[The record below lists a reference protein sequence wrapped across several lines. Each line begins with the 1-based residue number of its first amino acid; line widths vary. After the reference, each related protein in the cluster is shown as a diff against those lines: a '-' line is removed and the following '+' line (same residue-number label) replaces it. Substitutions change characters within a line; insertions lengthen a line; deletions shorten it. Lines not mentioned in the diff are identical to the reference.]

1 MRGAGA
7 PSNQGPGARGFRSR
21 QRTRH
26 DHRRRAARLFPDPR
40 RAVRVSPTHRVSG
53 RDAARRHWQDRP
65 QCPETASSG
74 RRPAR
79 SNVRRV
85 EAMSVGQSV
94 SLDQLAN
101 FLETVSPFQQFLGVK
116 VVKAEAGMVEILLP
130 FRPELLGEREPPY
143 IHGGVI
149 ATLLDIAACGA
160 IMSSMGRDV
169 PTIDLRVDYLRPGGM
184 GDLIARGR
192 TVRVGCTLGVA

>member
-1 MRGAGA
+1 
-7 PSNQGPGARGFRSR
+7 
-21 QRTRH
+21 
-26 DHRRRAARLFPDPR
+26 
-40 RAVRVSPTHRVSG
+40 
-53 RDAARRHWQDRP
+53 
-65 QCPETASSG
+65 
-74 RRPAR
+74 
-79 SNVRRV
+79 
-85 EAMSVGQSV
+85 MSVGQAV

-130 FRPELLGEREPPY
+130 FRAELLGEREPPY

-169 PTIDLRVDYLRPGGM
+169 PTIDLRVDYLRPGGK

-192 TVRVGCTLGVA
+192 TVRVGRTLGVADAEVLDQQGKVLALGRGVCLEPRSRRREGQDRRNGRDTRKHSQHGHPVHPVSVFPSCPPGA